1 MSEKG
6 PGGRGAGGAREAP
19 PRHVVRESDQEGSE
33 RRHAAPQQV
42 EAEESGQQRE
52 AELEGLIARC
62 GEMWGDAGR
71 YGEVKEMWGD
81 TGRYGEVRGDLA

>member
-1 MSEKG
+1 MGESRPEAQRAVAPAEVQAG
-6 PGGRGAGGAREAP
+6 PKT
-19 PRHVVRESDQEGSE
+19 S
-33 RRHAAPQQV
+33 
-42 EAEESGQQRE
+42 QQRE